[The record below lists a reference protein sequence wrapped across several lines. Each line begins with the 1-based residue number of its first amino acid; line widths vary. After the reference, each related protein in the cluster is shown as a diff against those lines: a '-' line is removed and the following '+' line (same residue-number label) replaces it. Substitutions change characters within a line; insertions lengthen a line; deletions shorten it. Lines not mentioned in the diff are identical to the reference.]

1 MQYES
6 EDVVLAV
13 NLHEGVIRGWFVA
26 DRAFL
31 MNIINVIDHFSY
43 AKCLILCTCHVIGHN
58 FTVQCDIELK
68 FSLKVPYYLL
78 IT

>member
-31 MNIINVIDHFSY
+31 RNIIYVHLNLSVPFS
-43 AKCLILCTCHVIGHN
+43 HVN
-58 FTVQCDIELK
+58 SV
-68 FSLKVPYYLL
+68 
-78 IT
+78 